1 MWKPL
6 VSLQAYHTGSGQEFA
21 APGMQERESGLHRE
35 WSQAWRAP
43 FLGLIS
49 GQPQGKRKQEA
60 VALLLFTVNQ
70 FSPLSVG
77 LALPEHWKQWGPE
90 GWGGSPGEQRPRV
103 GRVHRRVLGPMCRQ
117 EYTRMSRWK
126 LGSQ

>member
-6 VSLQAYHTGSGQEFA
+6 VSLQAYHAGSGQEFA
-21 APGMQERESGLHRE
+21 APGMQEREAGLHRE

-70 FSPLSVG
+70 FSPLWVWPSPSTG
-77 LALPEHWKQWGPE
+77 SSGDLKGGE
-90 GWGGSPGEQRPRV
+90 GHLESRGHEWGGCTG
-103 GRVHRRVLGPMCRQ
+103 GR
-117 EYTRMSRWK
+117 
-126 LGSQ
+126 